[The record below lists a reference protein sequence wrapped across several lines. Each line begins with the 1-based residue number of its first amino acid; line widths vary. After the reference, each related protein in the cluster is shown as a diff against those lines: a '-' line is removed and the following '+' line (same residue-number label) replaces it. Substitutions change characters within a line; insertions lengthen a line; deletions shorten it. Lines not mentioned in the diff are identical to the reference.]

1 MGPGK
6 IREFNKL
13 PFYGI
18 VLEILGAGGNQN
30 YGICKCFKMHSSY
43 ETGAHGVIR
52 WKTRGEN

>member
-18 VLEILGAGGNQN
+18 VLEIRGGIRIIE
-30 YGICKCFKMHSSY
+30 YLSASKCTAHI
-43 ETGAHGVIR
+43 ETGAHGIIR
-52 WKTRGEN
+52 WDAQGEN